1 MYLTNCNKILS
12 VFIYYNNSEIYSINF
27 KNIKS
32 TDTGAKTSE
41 IVNMAEFLRKRRG
54 LKSQSN
60 KIGRNELCPCGS
72 GKKYKKCCGR

>member
-1 MYLTNCNKILS
+1 MYLSRCNKVLS
-12 VFIYYNNSEIYSINF
+12 VFIYYNNSEIYDINF

-32 TDTGAKTSE
+32 TDSRARSSE
-41 IVNMAEFLRKRRG
+41 ILNMSEFLRKKRG
-54 LKSQSN
+54 LKIQSK